1 MPVLFVEEPVFDDI
15 APARLELHPITSNLT
30 VGVPHLS
37 RGVDTGAA
45 AILQRALLNE
55 VCARYDM
62 SNPYLWFYTPM
73 AITFAGEIPASAIVY
88 DCMDELSAFKDAPA
102 ELPELEG
109 LLLNRADL
117 VFTGG
122 LSLYEAKRARHPHV
136 YAFPSAVDVGHFGT
150 ARGRLAE
157 PADQA
162 AIPRPRLGFFGVID
176 ERMDTALL
184 AALAGRR
191 PDWRFVMIGPVVKI
205 DPASL
210 PKADNI
216 HYLGIKNY
224 QELPAYAAH
233 WEVALMPFALN
244 DATRFISPTKMPE
257 YLAAGKPVVSTPVAD
272 VARLWGHLA
281 ATFIADGPDEFA
293 SKIDA
298 ALALAARPGDWLD
311 QIDREIAG
319 LSWDRTWER
328 MRRLMIDLPPRQPRP
343 AARA

>member
-1 MPVLFVEEPVFDDI
+1 MRVFFIEEPVFDD
-15 APARLELHPITSNLT
+15 ATPARLELHAIASNLT
-30 VGVPHLS
+30 VGVPHLPRNFGS
-37 RGVDTGAA
+37 GEA
-45 AILQRALLNE
+45 AILQRDLLDE
-55 VCARYDM
+55 VCARYDIT
-62 SNPYLWFYTPM
+62 NPYLWFYTPM
-73 AITFAGEIPASAIVY
+73 AITFAGEIPASAIIY

-102 ELPELEG
+102 ELPQLEG
-109 LLLNRADL
+109 LLLDRADL

-122 LSLYEAKRARHPHV
+122 FSLFEAKRGRHPRV

-184 AALAGRR
+184 AVLAGRR
-191 PDWRFVMIGPVVKI
+191 PDWHFVMIGPVVKI

-216 HYLGIKNY
+216 HYLGMKDY

-233 WEVALMPFALN
+233 WEAALMPFALN

-257 YLAAGKPVVSTPVAD
+257 YLAAGKPVISTPVAD
-272 VARLWGHLA
+272 VTRLWGHLD
-281 ATFIADGPDEFA
+281 ATFIAENPDDFA
-293 SKIDA
+293 SKA
-298 ALALAARPGDWLD
+298 AAAIALAAKPGDWLD
-311 QIDREIAG
+311 QVDRDLAE

-328 MRRLMIDLPPRQPRP
+328 MQALILDLPPRQSRLAAP
-343 AARA
+343 A

>member
-1 MPVLFVEEPVFDDI
+1 MPVLFIEEPVFDDTG
-15 APARLELHPITSNLT
+15 PAWLEMHTITGNLT
-30 VGVPHLS
+30 VGVPHLP
-37 RGVDTGAA
+37 RGLDSGATA
-45 AILQRALLNE
+45 TSQRALLDGA
-55 VCARYDM
+55 CARNDITD
-62 SNPYLWFYTPM
+62 PYLWFYTPM
-73 AITFAGEIPASAIVY
+73 AIAFAGEIPASAIVY
-88 DCMDELSAFKDAPA
+88 DCMDELSAFKDAPP
-102 ELPELEG
+102 ELPELED
-109 LLLNRADL
+109 LLLDRADL

-122 LSLYEAKRARHPHV
+122 LSLYEAKRARHPRV
-136 YAFPSAVDVGHFGT
+136 YAFPSAVDIGHFGA

-157 PADQA
+157 PSDQA

-191 PDWRFVMIGPVVKI
+191 PDWQFVMIGPVVKI

-233 WEVALMPFALN
+233 WDVALMPFALN

-272 VARLWGHLA
+272 VTQLWGHLD
-281 ATFIADGPDEFA
+281 ATFIAENPDDFA
-293 SKIDA
+293 SKA
-298 ALALAARPGDWLD
+298 AAAIALAATPGDWLD
-311 QIDREIAG
+311 QIDRELAG
-319 LSWDRTWER
+319 LSWDRTWEQ
-328 MRRLMIDLPPRQPRP
+328 MRALIADLPPRQPGV
-343 AARA
+343 AASA

>member
-15 APARLELHPITSNLT
+15 APARLELHPITSNLC
-30 VGVPHLS
+30 VGVPHLP

-55 VCARYDM
+55 VCARYDIN
-62 SNPYLWFYTPM
+62 NPYLWFYTPM
-73 AITFAGEIPASAIVY
+73 AITFTGEIPASAIVY

-136 YAFPSAVDVGHFGT
+136 FAFPSAVDVGHFGT

-191 PDWRFVMIGPVVKI
+191 PDWHFVMIGPVVKI
-205 DPASL
+205 DPANL

-244 DATRFISPTKMPE
+244 DATRFISPTKCRNISLP
-257 YLAAGKPVVSTPVAD
+257 AN
-272 VARLWGHLA
+272 LW
-281 ATFIADGPDEFA
+281 
-293 SKIDA
+293 SR
-298 ALALAARPGDWLD
+298 RPWP
-311 QIDREIAG
+311 
-319 LSWDRTWER
+319 
-328 MRRLMIDLPPRQPRP
+328 M
-343 AARA
+343 

>member
-1 MPVLFVEEPVFDDI
+1 
-15 APARLELHPITSNLT
+15 PA
-30 VGVPHLS
+30 GVA
-37 RGVDTGAA
+37 GV
-45 AILQRALLNE
+45 
-55 VCARYDM
+55 
-62 SNPYLWFYTPM
+62 
-73 AITFAGEIPASAIVY
+73 ASAVLI
-88 DCMDELSAFKDAPA
+88 
-102 ELPELEG
+102 
-109 LLLNRADL
+109 RAAR
-117 VFTGG
+117 VFTCG
-122 LSLYEAKRARHPHV
+122 LRFAQPPLAGHPHV

-162 AIPRPRLGFFGVID
+162 AIPRRRLGFFGVID

-191 PDWRFVMIGPVVKI
+191 PDWHFVMIGPVVKI
-205 DPASL
+205 DPANL

-319 LSWDRTWER
+319 LSWHRTWER
-328 MRRLMIDLPPRQPRP
+328 MRR
-343 AARA
+343 